1 MLHSVTWHA
10 ASDGPINVCGG
21 KFWTLADACAKY
33 GNNVTTDSGIPSVLS
48 EDTTGIAKAV
58 ALCAAAETC
67 VVGVGSDLS
76 WASEGHDASNISYT
90 DAQQQLVTEAAAASK
105 KPIIVVTLTAVP
117 LDLSF
122 MLANPKIGAILHAG
136 QPSVTVYGLAEVL
149 FKEGGRSPAGRT
161 IQTIYPSSCELTH
174 KCSLPDTISMR
185 VHPVFVQSRFD
196 FVCWLARCV
205 LLLLVPCIAYN
216 NRPRHDKHL
225 W

>member
-1 MLHSVTWHA
+1 MATAKHDARSVLHSATSYVVL
-10 ASDGPINVCGG
+10 DGPINVCGG

-33 GNNVTTDSGIPSVLS
+33 GNNVTTDAGIPSVLS
-48 EDTTGIAKAV
+48 EDKTGIPKAV
-58 ALCAAAETC
+58 ALCAAADTC

-122 MLANPKIGAILHAG
+122 MLSNPKIGAILHAG

-161 IQTIYPSSCELTH
+161 IQTIYPSSCESRH
-174 KCSLPDTISMR
+174 KYSYLDACPFCLRSEKI
-185 VHPVFVQSRFD
+185 
-196 FVCWLARCV
+196 
-205 LLLLVPCIAYN
+205 
-216 NRPRHDKHL
+216 
-225 W
+225 